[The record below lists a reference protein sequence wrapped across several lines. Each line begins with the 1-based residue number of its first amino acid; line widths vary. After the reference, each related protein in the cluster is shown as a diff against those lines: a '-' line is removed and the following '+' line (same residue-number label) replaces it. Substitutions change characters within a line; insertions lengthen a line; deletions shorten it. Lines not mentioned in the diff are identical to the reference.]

1 MTVADGRKVPL
12 TPAPTIVHSLGERKA
27 RYGVAVTRASE
38 QVRDVASARPDVSV
52 VIVHYETPELL
63 LRCLDALKAS
73 EASPRLE
80 VFIVDNGSTRF
91 DARAARAAFP
101 GVHVIENQENVGFS
115 RASNQGLRLASGRYL
130 LLLNPDAFVAP
141 ETLRVM
147 TDYMDTRRDVACAT
161 PRLQLPNGSLDVAC
175 RRLFPTPK
183 RSLFRVTMLSKLFP
197 GSRSLA
203 EYNLTYLDEW
213 QETEIDQ
220 PCGAFMMVRS
230 EVAASVG
237 LLSERYFMYCEDT
250 DWAYRMKHVG
260 WRIMYAP
267 ITTVEHIKGAASSQ
281 DRPRAIRNF
290 HASMRIFYNDHYRKQ
305 YPMAVTAMVHAA
317 IGIRQSVQ
325 LAVAALRYPKPRTKV
340 SGSAPRIGPSLAII
354 DDGKE

>member
-1 MTVADGRKVPL
+1 MLSEPLHATSDQALPESPTRVPPAPAAVVAD
-12 TPAPTIVHSLGERKA
+12 
-27 RYGVAVTRASE
+27 
-38 QVRDVASARPDVSV
+38 RPDVSV

-63 LRCLDALKAS
+63 VRCLEALKAS
-73 EASPRLE
+73 ESPLRLE
-80 VFIVDNGSTRF
+80 VFVIDNGSTRF
-91 DARAARAAFP
+91 NAQAARAAYP
-101 GVHVIENQENVGFS
+101 GVQVLENEHNLGFS
-115 RASNQGLRLASGRYL
+115 RASNQGLRLARGRYF

-147 TDYMDTRRDVACAT
+147 TAYMDERPDVGCAT
-161 PRLQLPNGSLDVAC
+161 CRLELPDGSLDVAC
-175 RRLFPTPK
+175 RRLFATPR

-197 GSRSLA
+197 KHHSLA

-213 QETEIDQ
+213 EETEIDQ

-250 DWAYRMKHVG
+250 DWSYRMKQAG

-267 ITTVEHIKGAASSQ
+267 ITTVEHIKGASSSQ

-290 HASMRIFYNDHYRKQ
+290 HTGMRIFYDDHYRHQ
-305 YPMAVTAMVHAA
+305 YSLAVTAMVHVA
-317 IGIRQSVQ
+317 ISLRERVQ
-325 LAVAALRYPKPRTKV
+325 LVRAGLTGSTARSRGEQHAAVNRRPVVRDLR
-340 SGSAPRIGPSLAII
+340 
-354 DDGKE
+354 